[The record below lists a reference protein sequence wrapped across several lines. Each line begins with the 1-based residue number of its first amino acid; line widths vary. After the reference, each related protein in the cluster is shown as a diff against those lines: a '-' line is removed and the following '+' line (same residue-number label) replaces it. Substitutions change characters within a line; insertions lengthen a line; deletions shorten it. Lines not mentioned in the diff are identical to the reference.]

1 MLLVL
6 VLVLL
11 LLFLRKNSKFLRK
24 NSEFLRQN
32 SELLRQYSELLEKT
46 QNYYIYSHKIKNTR
60 CKGLNIGALAFYAAG
75 KRSAM
80 ASEQKQMLKQ
90 C

>member
-11 LLFLRKNSKFLRK
+11 LLFLRKNSKLLRK
-24 NSEFLRQN
+24 NSE
-32 SELLRQYSELLEKT
+32 LLEKTQNYYDNTQNYYDKT